1 MNLPLLV
8 EIPAALLPLV
18 ARNRESLRA
27 AVGAIQSES
36 EGAAAGLIAGRTRS
50 HNSQTDH
57 PTPPFATPQSPVG
70 AGSTR
75 DEALPVPTQPDW
87 SPDRWLQ
94 WDRVTAASDFVL
106 QQATQNPVLLLDLA
120 ASGDL
125 DRAFAPGELC
135 AQIAAAVS
143 QAATEDEL
151 ARALRRQRARHQIRI
166 IWRDLTRQ
174 ADLIQT
180 CRDLSDMADACID
193 QAYQWLY
200 LRHCQQF
207 GTPMGRRSGQ
217 PQHMVVLGMGKLGA
231 VELNLSSDIDLIF
244 AYPEGGETEGA
255 KRPLDNQEFFIR
267 LGQRLIKA
275 LDPITVDGFVFR
287 VDMRLRPYGSSG
299 ALVLS
304 FNALEQYY
312 QDQGRDWERYAM
324 IKARVVAGDQQ
335 AGAQLLDMLRPFVY
349 RRYLDFSAIE
359 ALRTMKQLIQQ
370 EVRRKGMADN
380 IKLGSGGIREVEFI
394 AQAFQL
400 IHGGRDLSLQQRP
413 LLKVLATLEGQ
424 GYLPAAVIAELR
436 DGYEFLRYTEHA
448 IQAIADRQTQM
459 LPDGDQDRARIAF
472 MMGFTDWASFHQR
485 LMQWRERT
493 AWHFGE
499 LIADPDEEA
508 DVPKEEIVGGEWLP
522 LWEDSQDQDVA
533 CRQLYT
539 AGFNDPAKALKRLED
554 LRASPQLRAMQRL
567 GRERLDAFIPRLL
580 AQAVEHVDPDLVL
593 ERVLPL
599 VEAVARRSAYLVLL
613 TENPDALR
621 RLLTLCAAS
630 PWIAEQIARFPLLL
644 DELLNEARLFNPP
657 LAPELAAEL
666 RERLTRIPEDDLEQQ
681 MEALRHFKLAHNLR
695 VAASEIVGA
704 LPLMKVSDYLT
715 WLAEAILEQVLALAW
730 RQTVARHGV
739 PKRPDGSDCDPG
751 FVIVG
756 YGKVGG
762 IELGHGSDLDLVF
775 IHDGDPNAETDG
787 AKPIDSAQ
795 FFTRLGQRI
804 IHLLTAQT
812 NSGQLYDVD
821 MRLRPSGAAGLLVSS
836 VAAFA
841 RYQENEAWTWEHQAL
856 VRARVLVGCRQTGAA
871 FEQVRAQVLG
881 RTRDLDKLRAE
892 VSEMRAKMRDNLG
905 TRLTTA
911 GLGANAFDAG
921 VPFDVKQDAG
931 GIVDIEFMVQYAALA
946 WSDKHPALLQYTDNI
961 RILEG
966 LEQAGLLPA
975 ADAGL
980 LREAYKAY
988 RSAAHRQA
996 LQKQAGVIAGDQ
1008 FSAER
1013 REVMRIWQSLGLST
1027 PPVGAA

>member
-1 MNLPLLV
+1 MSLPSLTEL
-8 EIPAALLPLV
+8 PAILLPFV
-18 ARNRESLRA
+18 TRA
-27 AVGAIQSES
+27 EQSFRTAVSALDDDH
-36 EGAAAGLIAGRTRS
+36 GLSAW
-50 HNSQTDH
+50 
-57 PTPPFATPQSPVG
+57 TPERWAQFA
-70 AGSTR
+70 
-75 DEALPVPTQPDW
+75 
-87 SPDRWLQ
+87 
-94 WDRVTAASDFVL
+94 RVTAASDFVIEQSVRDPL
-106 QQATQNPVLLLDLA
+106 MLLDLVR
-120 ASGDL
+120 SGEL
-125 DRAFAPGELC
+125 DRCFAPGELC

-143 QAATEDEL
+143 AAETDDQL
-151 ARALRRQRARHQIRI
+151 GRALRRQRARHQVRI

-174 ADLIQT
+174 ADLVQT
-180 CRDLSDMADACID
+180 CRDLSDMADASID

-200 LRHCQQF
+200 SRHCQQF
-207 GTPMGRRSGQ
+207 GVPTGRRSGQ
-217 PQHMVVLGMGKLGA
+217 PQQMVVLGMGKLGA

-244 AYPEGGETEGA
+244 AYPEGGETVGV

-275 LDPITVDGFVFR
+275 LDPMTVDGFVFR
-287 VDMRLRPYGSSG
+287 VDMRLRPYGSAG

-324 IKARVVAGDQQ
+324 IKSRVVAGDQV
-335 AGAQLLDMLRPFVY
+335 AGAQLQEMLRPFVY

-413 LLKVLATLEGQ
+413 LLKVLSTLEGQ
-424 GYLPAAVIAELR
+424 GYLPPAVTSELR
-436 DGYEFLRYTEHA
+436 EGYEFLRYTEHA
-448 IQAIADRQTQM
+448 IQTIADRQTQM
-459 LPDGDQDRARIAF
+459 LPDGEQDQARIAF
-472 MMGFTDWASFHQR
+472 MLGFADWAAFHEQ
-485 LMQWRERT
+485 LMYWRGRI
-493 AWHFGE
+493 AWHFAQV
-499 LIADPDEEA
+499 IADPDEDGVESE
-508 DVPKEEIVGGEWLP
+508 VVVGGEWLP
-522 LWEDSQDQDVA
+522 LWEEAQDEEAA
-533 CRQLYT
+533 CRQLQEG
-539 AGFNDPAKALKRLED
+539 GFTDAPKALKALAG
-554 LRASPQLRAMQRL
+554 LRGSPQLRAMQRL

-580 AQAVEHVDPDLVL
+580 AQAVEHANPDLVL

-613 TENPDALR
+613 TENPGALR

-630 PWIAEQIARFPLLL
+630 PWIAEQITRFPLLL
-644 DELLNEARLFNPP
+644 DELLNEGRLFKPP

-681 MEALRHFKLAHNLR
+681 MEALRHFKLAHRLR
-695 VAASEIVGA
+695 VAASEIAGS

-730 RQTVARHGV
+730 RQTVAKYGTPLRT
-739 PKRPDGSDCDPG
+739 DGTLCDPG
-751 FVIVG
+751 FIIVG

-762 IELGHGSDLDLVF
+762 LELGHGSDLDLVF
-775 IHDGDPNAETDG
+775 IHDGDPQAETDG
-787 AKPIDSAQ
+787 PKPIDGAQ

-812 NSGQLYDVD
+812 NSGQLYEVD

-836 VAAFA
+836 LGAFA

-856 VRARVLVGCRQTGAA
+856 VRARVLVGSEDVGRA
-871 FEQVRAQVLG
+871 FEQVRASILG
-881 RTRDLDKLRAE
+881 KTRDLPTLRQE

-905 TRLTTA
+905 SKGTA
-911 GLGANAFDAG
+911 AGTGANAFEATA
-921 VPFDVKQDAG
+921 PFDLKQDAG

-946 WSDKHPALLQYTDNI
+946 WSETHPPLLRWTDNI
-961 RILEG
+961 RILEELEHEG
-966 LEQAGLLPA
+966 LMPA
-975 ADAGL
+975 EDASL

-996 LQKQAGVIAGDQ
+996 LQKDPGVIPGDQ
-1008 FSAER
+1008 FADER
-1013 REVMRIWQSLGLST
+1013 RQVMRIWRELGLS
-1027 PPVGAA
+1027 

>member
-1 MNLPLLV
+1 MSLPSLAQLPAILLPFV
-8 EIPAALLPLV
+8 TRAEQSFRTAVAALDDDH
-18 ARNRESLRA
+18 
-27 AVGAIQSES
+27 
-36 EGAAAGLIAGRTRS
+36 GLSTW
-50 HNSQTDH
+50 
-57 PTPPFATPQSPVG
+57 TP
-70 AGSTR
+70 
-75 DEALPVPTQPDW
+75 E
-87 SPDRWLQ
+87 RWAQ
-94 WDRVTAASDFVL
+94 FTRVTAASDFVIEQSVRDPL
-106 QQATQNPVLLLDLA
+106 MLLELVR
-120 ASGDL
+120 SGEL
-125 DRAFAPGELC
+125 DRSFAPGELC
-135 AQIAAAVS
+135 AQIATATNAAETDD
-143 QAATEDEL
+143 QL
-151 ARALRRQRARHQIRI
+151 GRALRRQRTRHQVRI

-174 ADLIQT
+174 ADLVQT
-180 CRDLSDMADACID
+180 CRDLSDMADASID

-200 LRHCQQF
+200 TRHCQQF
-207 GTPMGRRSGQ
+207 GVPTGRRSGE
-217 PQHMVVLGMGKLGA
+217 PQQMVVLGMGKLGA

-244 AYPEGGETEGA
+244 AYPEGGETVGV

-275 LDPITVDGFVFR
+275 LDPMTVDGFVFR
-287 VDMRLRPYGSSG
+287 VDMRLRPYGSAG

-324 IKARVVAGDQQ
+324 IKSRVVAGDQV
-335 AGAQLLDMLRPFVY
+335 AGAQLQEMLRPFVY

-413 LLKVLATLEGQ
+413 LLKVLSTLEGQ
-424 GYLPAAVIAELR
+424 GYLPPAVISELR
-436 DGYEFLRYTEHA
+436 EGYEFLRYTEHA

-459 LPDGDQDRARIAF
+459 LPDGAQDQARIAF
-472 MMGFTDWASFHQR
+472 MLGFADWPAFHEQ
-485 LMQWRERT
+485 LMYWRGRV
-493 AWHFGE
+493 AWHFGQV
-499 LIADPDEEA
+499 IADPDEEQGA
-508 DVPKEEIVGGEWLP
+508 ESEVVVGGEWLP
-522 LWEDSQDQDVA
+522 LWEEAQDEEAA
-533 CRQLYT
+533 CRQLEEG
-539 AGFNDPAKALKRLED
+539 GFADAPKALKALAG
-554 LRASPQLRAMQRL
+554 LRSSPQLRAMQRL

-580 AQAVEHVDPDLVL
+580 AQAVEHANPDLVL

-613 TENPDALR
+613 TENPGALR

-630 PWIAEQIARFPLLL
+630 PWIAEQITRFPLLL
-644 DELLNEARLFNPP
+644 DELLNEGRLFKPP

-681 MEALRHFKLAHNLR
+681 MEALRHFKLAHRLR
-695 VAASEIVGA
+695 VAASEIAGS

-730 RQTVARHGV
+730 RQTVAKYGTPLRT
-739 PKRPDGSDCDPG
+739 DGSLCDPG
-751 FVIVG
+751 FIIVG

-762 IELGHGSDLDLVF
+762 LELGHGSDLDLVF
-775 IHDGDPNAETDG
+775 IHDGDPQAETDG
-787 AKPIDSAQ
+787 PKPIDGAQ

-812 NSGQLYDVD
+812 NSGQLYEVD
-821 MRLRPSGAAGLLVSS
+821 MRLRPSGASGLLVSS
-836 VAAFA
+836 LGAFS

-856 VRARVLVGCRQTGAA
+856 VRARVLVGSEDVGRA
-871 FEQVRAQVLG
+871 FEQVRAAILG
-881 RTRDLDKLRAE
+881 KARDLPTLRQE

-905 TRLTTA
+905 SKSTA
-911 GLGANAFDAG
+911 AGTGANAFEATA
-921 VPFDVKQDAG
+921 PFDLKQDAG

-946 WSDKHPALLQYTDNI
+946 WSETHPPLLRWTDNI
-961 RILEG
+961 RILEELEHEG
-966 LEQAGLLPA
+966 LMPVE
-975 ADAGL
+975 DASL

-996 LQKQAGVIAGDQ
+996 LQKDAGVIPGDQ
-1008 FSAER
+1008 FADER
-1013 REVMRIWQSLGLST
+1013 RQVMRIWRELGLS
-1027 PPVGAA
+1027 

>member
-1 MNLPLLV
+1 MTLPALAEL
-8 EIPAALLPLV
+8 PAILLPLV
-18 ARNRESLRA
+18 SRSEQSFRA
-27 AVGAIQSES
+27 AVGQLEDDLGFSS
-36 EGAAAGLIAGRTRS
+36 W
-50 HNSQTDH
+50 
-57 PTPPFATPQSPVG
+57 TPERWAQFA
-70 AGSTR
+70 
-75 DEALPVPTQPDW
+75 
-87 SPDRWLQ
+87 
-94 WDRVTAASDFVL
+94 RVSAASDFVIEQSVRDPL
-106 QQATQNPVLLLDLA
+106 MLLSLVQ
-120 ASGDL
+120 SGEL
-125 DRAFAPGELC
+125 DRPFAPGELC
-135 AQIAAAVS
+135 GQIAEAVS
-143 QAATEDEL
+143 TAQTEDEL
-151 ARALRRQRARHQIRI
+151 GRALRRQRTRHQVRI
-166 IWRDLTRQ
+166 IWRDLNRQ
-174 ADLIQT
+174 ADLVQT
-180 CRDLSDMADACID
+180 CRDLSDMADASID

-200 LRHCQQF
+200 RRHCDQF
-207 GTPMGRRSGQ
+207 GTPTGRRSGE
-217 PQHMVVLGMGKLGA
+217 PQQMVILGMGKLGA

-244 AYPEGGETEGA
+244 AYPEGGETVGV

-324 IKARVVAGDQQ
+324 IKSRVVAGDQV
-335 AGAQLLDMLRPFVY
+335 AGEQLQEMLRPFVY

-413 LLKVLATLEGQ
+413 LLKVLSTLEGQ
-424 GYLPAAVIAELR
+424 GYLPPAVISELR
-436 DGYEFLRYTEHA
+436 EGYEFLRYTEHA

-459 LPDGDQDRARIAF
+459 LPDSAQDQARIAF
-472 MMGFTDWASFHQR
+472 MLGFADWEAFHEK
-485 LMQWRERT
+485 LMFWRGRV
-493 AWHFGE
+493 AWHFAQV
-499 LIADPDEEA
+499 IADPDEDEG
-508 DVPKEEIVGGEWLP
+508 VESEVVVGGEWLP
-522 LWEDSQDQDVA
+522 LWEEAQDEEAA
-533 CRQLYT
+533 CRQLEEG
-539 AGFNDPAKALKRLED
+539 GFADATKALKALTS

-580 AQAVEHVDPDLVL
+580 AQAVEHENPDLVL

-613 TENPDALR
+613 TENPGALR

-630 PWIAEQIARFPLLL
+630 PWIAEQITRFPLLL
-644 DELLNEARLFNPP
+644 DELLNEGRLFKPP

-681 MEALRHFKLAHNLR
+681 MEALRHFKLAHRLR
-695 VAASEIVGA
+695 VAASEIAGS

-730 RQTVARHGV
+730 RQTVAKYGTPLRT
-739 PKRPDGSDCDPG
+739 DGTLCDPG
-751 FVIVG
+751 FIIVG

-775 IHDGDPNAETDG
+775 IHDGDQQAETDG
-787 AKPIDSAQ
+787 PKPIDGTQ

-812 NSGQLYDVD
+812 NSGQLYEVD
-821 MRLRPSGAAGLLVSS
+821 MRLRPSGASGLLVSS
-836 VAAFA
+836 LGAFA

-856 VRARVLVGCRQTGAA
+856 VRARVLVGSKDVGQA
-871 FEQVRAQVLG
+871 FENVRAQVLG
-881 RTRDLDKLRAE
+881 KARDLAKLQQE

-905 TRLTTA
+905 SKSTA
-911 GLGANAFDAG
+911 AGTAANAFEATA
-921 VPFDVKQDAG
+921 PFDLKQDAG

-946 WSDKHPALLQYTDNI
+946 WSQTHPPLLRWTDNI
-961 RILEG
+961 RILEE
-966 LEQAGLLPA
+966 LEQEGLMPA
-975 ADAGL
+975 EDASL

-996 LQKQAGVIAGDQ
+996 LQKDAGVISGDQ
-1008 FSAER
+1008 FADER
-1013 REVMRIWQSLGLST
+1013 RQVMRIWRELGLS
-1027 PPVGAA
+1027 

>member
-1 MNLPLLV
+1 MSLPLLADL
-8 EIPAALLPLV
+8 PAILLPFVTRAHQSWRTAVASLSDDILV
-18 ARNRESLRA
+18 TLDAWPDARRA
-27 AVGAIQSES
+27 A
-36 EGAAAGLIAGRTRS
+36 
-50 HNSQTDH
+50 
-57 PTPPFATPQSPVG
+57 F
-70 AGSTR
+70 
-75 DEALPVPTQPDW
+75 
-87 SPDRWLQ
+87 
-94 WDRVTAASDFVL
+94 DRVCAASDFVAD
-106 QQATQNPVLLLDLA
+106 QVCRDPQMLLDLA
-120 ASGDL
+120 ASGQL
-125 DRAFAPGELC
+125 ERSFAVGELR
-135 AQIAAAVS
+135 AQLDAAVQLAS
-143 QAATEDEL
+143 TEDEL
-151 ARALRRQRARHQIRI
+151 GHHLRRQRTRHQVRI
-166 IWRDLTRQ
+166 VWRDLTRQ
-174 ADLIQT
+174 ADLVET

-193 QAYQWLY
+193 LAYQWLY
-200 LRHCQQF
+200 QRHCQQF
-207 GTPMGRRSGQ
+207 GVPTGRRSGE
-217 PQHMVVLGMGKLGA
+217 PQQMVILGMGKLGA

-244 AYPEGGETEGA
+244 GYPEGGETQGV

-324 IKARVVAGDQQ
+324 IKARVVGGDQV
-335 AGAQLLDMLRPFVY
+335 AGGQLLDMLRPFVY

-370 EVRRKGMADN
+370 EVRRKGMAEN
-380 IKLGSGGIREVEFI
+380 IKLGAGGIREVEFI

-413 LLKVLATLEGQ
+413 LLKVLHTLEGQ
-424 GYLPAAVIAELR
+424 GYLPPAVIGELR
-436 DGYEFLRYTEHA
+436 DAYEFLRYTEHA

-459 LPDGDQDRARIAF
+459 LPDSPEDQARIAF
-472 MMGFTDWASFHQR
+472 MLGFADWTSFHAQ
-485 LMQWRERT
+485 LMHWRGRVD
-493 AWHFGE
+493 WHFRQV
-499 LIADPDEEA
+499 IADPDEEQG
-508 DVPKEEIVGGEWLP
+508 EESEMVVGGEWLP
-522 LWEDSQDQDVA
+522 LWEESQDEGAA
-533 CRQLYT
+533 CRQLQEG
-539 AGFNDPAKALKRLED
+539 GFADATKALKQLSG
-554 LRASPQLRAMQRL
+554 LRSSPQLRSMQRL
-567 GRERLDAFIPRLL
+567 SRERLDAFIPRLM
-580 AQAVEHVDPDLVL
+580 AQAVEHENPDLVL

-613 TENPDALR
+613 TENPNALR

-644 DELLNEARLFNPP
+644 DELLNEGRLFSPP

-681 MEALRHFKLAHNLR
+681 MEALRHFKLAHRLR
-695 VAASEIVGA
+695 VAASEITGS

-730 RQTVARHGV
+730 RHTVARHGT
-739 PKRPDGSDCDPG
+739 PSRPDGTLCDPG
-751 FVIVG
+751 FIIVG

-775 IHDGDPNAETDG
+775 IHDGDPQAETDG
-787 AKPIDSAQ
+787 AKPIDGAQ

-804 IHLLTAQT
+804 IHLLTTQT
-812 NSGQLYDVD
+812 NSGQLYEVD
-821 MRLRPSGAAGLLVSS
+821 MRLRPSGASGLLVSS
-836 VAAFA
+836 LGAFS

-856 VRARVLVGCRQTGAA
+856 VRARVLVGSHEVGAA
-871 FEQVRAQVLG
+871 FEKVRASVLG
-881 RTRDLDKLRAE
+881 RKRDLPALRLE

-905 TRLTTA
+905 SKSTA
-911 GLGANAFDAG
+911 AGTAANAFEATA
-921 VPFDVKQDAG
+921 PFDLKQDAG

-946 WSDKHPALLQYTDNI
+946 WSWEHPALLRYTDNI

-966 LEQAGLLPA
+966 LEQAGLIPDT
-975 ADAGL
+975 DAHL

-988 RSAAHRQA
+988 RAAAHRQA
-996 LQKQAGVIAGDQ
+996 LQKEAGVVGGDQ
-1008 FSAER
+1008 FHAQR
-1013 REVMRIWQSLGLST
+1013 REVLRIWSELGLS
-1027 PPVGAA
+1027 

>member
-1 MNLPLLV
+1 MSLPLLADL
-8 EIPAALLPLV
+8 PAILLPFVTRAQQSWRTAVASLSGDILV
-18 ARNRESLRA
+18 TLDTWPDARRA
-27 AVGAIQSES
+27 AFE
-36 EGAAAGLIAGRTRS
+36 
-50 HNSQTDH
+50 
-57 PTPPFATPQSPVG
+57 
-70 AGSTR
+70 
-75 DEALPVPTQPDW
+75 
-87 SPDRWLQ
+87 
-94 WDRVTAASDFVL
+94 RVCAASDFVAD
-106 QQATQNPVLLLDLA
+106 QVCRDPQMLLDLA
-120 ASGDL
+120 ASGQL
-125 DRAFAPGELC
+125 ERSFAVGELRE
-135 AQIAAAVS
+135 QLDAAVQLAS
-143 QAATEDEL
+143 TEDEL
-151 ARALRRQRARHQIRI
+151 GHHLRRQRTRHQVRI
-166 IWRDLTRQ
+166 VWRDLTRQ
-174 ADLIQT
+174 ADLVET

-193 QAYQWLY
+193 LAYQWLY
-200 LRHCQQF
+200 QRHCQQF
-207 GTPMGRRSGQ
+207 GVPTGRRSGE
-217 PQHMVVLGMGKLGA
+217 PQQMVILGMGKLGA

-244 AYPEGGETEGA
+244 GYPEGGETQGV

-324 IKARVVAGDQQ
+324 IKARVVGGDQV
-335 AGAQLLDMLRPFVY
+335 AGGQLLDMLRPFVY

-370 EVRRKGMADN
+370 EVRRKGMAEN
-380 IKLGSGGIREVEFI
+380 IKLGAGGIREVEFI

-413 LLKVLATLEGQ
+413 LLKVLNTLEGQ
-424 GYLPAAVIAELR
+424 GYLPPAVIGELR
-436 DGYEFLRYTEHA
+436 DAYEFLRYTEHA

-459 LPDGDQDRARIAF
+459 LPDSPEDQARIAF
-472 MMGFTDWASFHQR
+472 MLGFADWTSFHAQ
-485 LMQWRERT
+485 LMHWRGRVD
-493 AWHFGE
+493 WHFRQV
-499 LIADPDEEA
+499 IADPDEEQG
-508 DVPKEEIVGGEWLP
+508 EESEMVVGSEWLP
-522 LWEDSQDQDVA
+522 LWEESQDEDAA
-533 CRQLYT
+533 CRQLQEG
-539 AGFNDPAKALKRLED
+539 GFTDATKALKQLSG
-554 LRASPQLRAMQRL
+554 LRGSPQLRSMQRL
-567 GRERLDAFIPRLL
+567 SRERLDAFIPRLM
-580 AQAVEHVDPDLVL
+580 AQAVEHENPGLVL

-613 TENPDALR
+613 TENPNALR

-644 DELLNEARLFNPP
+644 DELLNEGRLFSPP

-681 MEALRHFKLAHNLR
+681 MEALRHFKLAHRLR
-695 VAASEIVGA
+695 VAASEITGS

-730 RQTVARHGV
+730 RHTVARHGT
-739 PKRPDGSDCDPG
+739 PSRPDGTLCDPG
-751 FVIVG
+751 FIIVG

-775 IHDGDPNAETDG
+775 IHDGDPQAETDG
-787 AKPIDSAQ
+787 AKPIDGAQ

-804 IHLLTAQT
+804 IHLLTTQT
-812 NSGQLYDVD
+812 NSGQLYEVD
-821 MRLRPSGAAGLLVSS
+821 MRLRPSGASGLLVSS
-836 VAAFA
+836 LGAFS

-856 VRARVLVGCRQTGAA
+856 VRARVLVGSHEVGAA
-871 FEQVRAQVLG
+871 FEKVRASVLG
-881 RTRDLDKLRAE
+881 RKRDLPALRLE

-905 TRLTTA
+905 SKSTA
-911 GLGANAFDAG
+911 AGTAANAFEATA
-921 VPFDVKQDAG
+921 PFDLKQDAG

-946 WSDKHPALLQYTDNI
+946 WSWEHPALLRYTDNI

-966 LEQAGLLPA
+966 LEQAGLIPDT
-975 ADAGL
+975 DAHL

-988 RSAAHRQA
+988 RAAAHRQA
-996 LQKQAGVIAGDQ
+996 LQNEAGVIGGDQ
-1008 FSAER
+1008 FHAQR
-1013 REVMRIWQSLGLST
+1013 REVLRIWSELGLS
-1027 PPVGAA
+1027 

>member
-1 MNLPLLV
+1 MTLPALAEL
-8 EIPAALLPLV
+8 PAILLPLV
-18 ARNRESLRA
+18 SRSEQSFRT
-27 AVGAIQSES
+27 AI
-36 EGAAAGLIAGRTRS
+36 AGLEDDLGFSTW
-50 HNSQTDH
+50 
-57 PTPPFATPQSPVG
+57 TPERRAQF
-70 AGSTR
+70 
-75 DEALPVPTQPDW
+75 
-87 SPDRWLQ
+87 
-94 WDRVTAASDFVL
+94 DRVTAASDFVIEQSVRDPL
-106 QQATQNPVLLLDLA
+106 MLLSLVQ
-120 ASGDL
+120 SGEL
-125 DRAFAPGELC
+125 DRPFAPGELC
-135 AQIAAAVS
+135 AQIAAAVNTA
-143 QAATEDEL
+143 QTEDEL
-151 ARALRRQRARHQIRI
+151 GRILRRQRARHQVRI

-174 ADLIQT
+174 ADLVQT
-180 CRDLSDMADACID
+180 CRDLSDMADASID

-200 LRHCQQF
+200 SRHCQQF
-207 GTPMGRRSGQ
+207 GVPTGRRSGL
-217 PQHMVVLGMGKLGA
+217 PQQMVILGMGKLGA

-244 AYPEGGETEGA
+244 AYPEGGETVGV

-324 IKARVVAGDQQ
+324 IKARVVAGDQV

-413 LLKVLATLEGQ
+413 LLKVLGTLEGQ
-424 GYLPAAVIAELR
+424 GYLPPAVVSELR
-436 DGYEFLRYTEHA
+436 EGYEFLRYTEHA

-459 LPDGDQDRARIAF
+459 LPDSPQDQARIAF
-472 MMGFTDWASFHQR
+472 MLGFADWDAFHEK
-485 LMQWRERT
+485 LMFWRGRV
-493 AWHFGE
+493 AWHFAQV
-499 LIADPDEEA
+499 IADPDEEEGT
-508 DVPKEEIVGGEWLP
+508 DCEVVVGGEWLP
-522 LWEDSQDQDVA
+522 LWEEAQDEEAA
-533 CRQLYT
+533 CRQLEE
-539 AGFNDPAKALKRLED
+539 AGFADATKALKALAG
-554 LRASPQLRAMQRL
+554 LRSSPQLRAMQRL

-580 AQAVEHVDPDLVL
+580 AQAVEHDNPDLVL

-613 TENPDALR
+613 TENPGALR

-630 PWIAEQIARFPLLL
+630 PWIAEQITRFPLLL
-644 DELLNEARLFNPP
+644 DELLNEGRLFKPP

-681 MEALRHFKLAHNLR
+681 MEALRHFKLAHRLR
-695 VAASEIVGA
+695 VAASEIAGS

-730 RQTVARHGV
+730 RQTVAKYGTPLRT
-739 PKRPDGSDCDPG
+739 DGTLCDPG
-751 FVIVG
+751 FIIVG

-775 IHDGDPNAETDG
+775 IHDGDPQAETDG
-787 AKPIDSAQ
+787 AKPIDGAQ

-812 NSGQLYDVD
+812 NSGQLYEVD
-821 MRLRPSGAAGLLVSS
+821 MRLRPSGASGLLVSS
-836 VAAFA
+836 LGAFA

-856 VRARVLVGCRQTGAA
+856 VRARVLVGSQDVGQA
-871 FEQVRAQVLG
+871 FENVRAQVLG
-881 RTRDLDKLRAE
+881 KTRDLAKLQQE

-905 TRLTTA
+905 SKSTA
-911 GLGANAFDAG
+911 AGTGANAFEATA
-921 VPFDVKQDAG
+921 PFDLKQDAG

-946 WSDKHPALLQYTDNI
+946 WSQSHPPLLRWTDNI
-961 RILEG
+961 RILEELEHEG
-966 LEQAGLLPA
+966 LMPVE
-975 ADAGL
+975 DASL

-996 LQKQAGVIAGDQ
+996 LQKDAGVIPGDQ
-1008 FSAER
+1008 FADER
-1013 REVMRIWQSLGLST
+1013 RQVMRIWRELGLS
-1027 PPVGAA
+1027 

>member
-1 MNLPLLV
+1 MTLPVLAEL
-8 EIPAALLPLV
+8 PAILLPLV
-18 ARNRESLRA
+18 
-27 AVGAIQSES
+27 
-36 EGAAAGLIAGRTRS
+36 TRS
-50 HNSQTDH
+50 EQSFRTAVAALEDDH
-57 PTPPFATPQSPVG
+57 GFANWTPERWAQFA
-70 AGSTR
+70 
-75 DEALPVPTQPDW
+75 
-87 SPDRWLQ
+87 
-94 WDRVTAASDFVL
+94 RVTAASEFVIEQSVRDPL
-106 QQATQNPVLLLDLA
+106 MLLALVQ
-120 ASGDL
+120 SGEL
-125 DRAFAPGELC
+125 DRPFAPGELC
-135 AQIAAAVS
+135 AQISAAVN
-143 QAATEDEL
+143 AAQSEDEL
-151 ARALRRQRARHQIRI
+151 GRALRRQRARHQVRI

-174 ADLIQT
+174 ADLVQT
-180 CRDLSDMADACID
+180 CRDLSDMADATID

-200 LRHCQQF
+200 SRHCEQF
-207 GTPMGRRSGQ
+207 GTPTGRRSGLPQ
-217 PQHMVVLGMGKLGA
+217 PMVILGMGKLGA

-244 AYPEGGETEGA
+244 AYPEGGETVGV
-255 KRPLDNQEFFIR
+255 KRSLDNQEFFIR

-275 LDPITVDGFVFR
+275 LDPMTVDGFVFR

-324 IKARVVAGDQQ
+324 IKARVVAGDQV

-413 LLKVLATLEGQ
+413 LLKVLSTLEGQ
-424 GYLPAAVIAELR
+424 GYLPPAVISELR
-436 DGYEFLRYTEHA
+436 EGYEFLRYTEHA

-459 LPDGDQDRARIAF
+459 LPDGAQDQARIAF
-472 MMGFTDWASFHQR
+472 MLGFADWEAFHER
-485 LMQWRERT
+485 LMFWRGRV
-493 AWHFGE
+493 AWHFAQV
-499 LIADPDEEA
+499 IADPDEE
-508 DVPKEEIVGGEWLP
+508 DGTESEVVVGGEWLP
-522 LWEDSQDQDVA
+522 LWEEEQDEEAA
-533 CRQLYT
+533 CRQLEEG
-539 AGFNDPAKALKRLED
+539 GFADASKALKALAG
-554 LRASPQLRAMQRL
+554 LRSSPQLRAMQRL

-580 AQAVEHVDPDLVL
+580 AQAVEHANPDLVL

-613 TENPDALR
+613 TENPGALR

-630 PWIAEQIARFPLLL
+630 PWIAEQITRFPLLM
-644 DELLNEARLFNPP
+644 DELLNEGRLFKPP

-681 MEALRHFKLAHNLR
+681 MEALRHFKLAHRLR
-695 VAASEIVGA
+695 VAASEIAGS

-730 RQTVARHGV
+730 RQTVAKHGT
-739 PKRPDGSDCDPG
+739 PLRTDGTLCDPG
-751 FVIVG
+751 FIIVG

-762 IELGHGSDLDLVF
+762 LELGHGSDLDLVF
-775 IHDGDPNAETDG
+775 IHDGDPQAETDG
-787 AKPIDSAQ
+787 AKPIDGAQ

-812 NSGQLYDVD
+812 NSGQLYEVD
-821 MRLRPSGAAGLLVSS
+821 MRLRPSGASGLLVSS
-836 VAAFA
+836 LGAFA

-856 VRARVLVGCRQTGAA
+856 VRARVLVGSQDVGQA
-871 FEQVRAQVLG
+871 FEKVRAQVLG
-881 RTRDLDKLRAE
+881 KSRDLAKLQQE

-905 TRLTTA
+905 TKSTA
-911 GLGANAFDAG
+911 AGTAANAFDATA
-921 VPFDVKQDAG
+921 PFDLKQDAG

-946 WSDKHPALLQYTDNI
+946 WSHSHPPLLRWTDNI
-961 RILEG
+961 RITQELEREG
-966 LEQAGLLPA
+966 LMPA
-975 ADAGL
+975 EDASL

-996 LQKQAGVIAGDQ
+996 LQKDPGVIAGDQ
-1008 FSAER
+1008 FVEER
-1013 REVMRIWQSLGLST
+1013 RQVLRIWKEMGLS
-1027 PPVGAA
+1027 

>member
-1 MNLPLLV
+1 MSLPSLAEL
-8 EIPAALLPLV
+8 PAILLPLV
-18 ARNRESLRA
+18 TRAQQSFRASLDALTDADKARFDTWPHARLVA
-27 AVGAIQSES
+27 
-36 EGAAAGLIAGRTRS
+36 
-50 HNSQTDH
+50 
-57 PTPPFATPQSPVG
+57 F
-70 AGSTR
+70 
-75 DEALPVPTQPDW
+75 
-87 SPDRWLQ
+87 
-94 WDRVTAASDFVL
+94 DRVCGASDFVAEHVARDPL
-106 QQATQNPVLLLDLA
+106 MLLELA
-120 ASGDL
+120 ES
-125 DRAFAPGELC
+125 GELERSFGEGELH
-135 AQIAAAVS
+135 AQIARAVI
-143 QAATEDEL
+143 QATTDDEL
-151 ARALRRQRARHQIRI
+151 GRNLRRQRTRQQVRI

-174 ADLIQT
+174 ADLVET
-180 CRDLSDMADACID
+180 CRDLSDMADGSID
-193 QAYQWLY
+193 LAYRWLY
-200 LRHCQQF
+200 ERHCQQF
-207 GTPMGRRSGQ
+207 GTPTGRRTGE
-217 PQHMVVLGMGKLGA
+217 PQQMVILGMGKLGA

-244 AYPEGGETEGA
+244 AYPEGGETQGV
-255 KRPLDNQEFFIR
+255 KRALDNQEFFIR

-275 LDPITVDGFVFR
+275 LDPVTVDGFVFR

-324 IKARVVAGDQQ
+324 IKARVVGGDR
-335 AGAQLLDMLRPFVY
+335 AKGDELLEMLRPFVY

-370 EVRRKGMADN
+370 EVRRKGMAEN

-413 LLKVLATLEGQ
+413 LLKVLRTLEGQ
-424 GYLPAAVIAELR
+424 GYLPAAVIDELR
-436 DGYEFLRYTEHA
+436 QGYEFLRYTEHA

-459 LPDGDQDRARIAF
+459 LPDGAQDQARIAF
-472 MMGFTDWASFHQR
+472 IMGFADWNSFHEK
-485 LMQWRERT
+485 LMYWRGRVD
-493 AWHFGE
+493 WHFRQV
-499 LIADPDEEA
+499 IADPDEEEGQ
-508 DVPKEEIVGGEWLP
+508 PEGGEEIVGGEWLP
-522 LWEDSQDQDVA
+522 LWEESQNEESA
-533 CRQLYT
+533 CRQLQEG
-539 AGFNDPAKALKRLED
+539 GFADAEKALKHLSN
-554 LRASPQLRAMQRL
+554 LRNSSQLRSMQRL

-580 AQAVEHVDPDLVL
+580 AQAVEHDNPDLIL

-613 TENPDALR
+613 TENPGALR

-644 DELLNEARLFNPP
+644 DELLNEGRLFSPP
-657 LAPELAAEL
+657 QAPELAAEL

-681 MEALRHFKLAHNLR
+681 MEALRHFKLAHRLR
-695 VAASEIVGA
+695 VAASEITGS

-730 RQTVARHGV
+730 RHTVARHGA
-739 PKRPDGSDCDPG
+739 PRRPDGSVCDPG

-775 IHDGDPNAETDG
+775 IHDGDPQAETDG
-787 AKPIDSAQ
+787 PKPIDGAQ

-804 IHLLTAQT
+804 IHLITTQT
-812 NSGQLYDVD
+812 NSGQLYEVD

-836 VAAFA
+836 LGAFS

-856 VRARVLVGCRQTGAA
+856 VRARVLVGSADVGRG
-871 FEQVRAQVLG
+871 FEAVRAAVLG
-881 RTRDLDKLRAE
+881 RERDLDTLRQE

-905 TRLTTA
+905 TRATA
-911 GLGANAFDAG
+911 AGKGPNAFEATAS
-921 VPFDVKQDAG
+921 FDLKQDAG

-946 WSDKHPALLQYTDNI
+946 WSREHPALLRYTDNI

-966 LEQAGLLPA
+966 LEEAGLMPA
-975 ADAGL
+975 ADASL
-980 LREAYKAY
+980 LREVYKAY

-996 LQKQAGVIAGDQ
+996 LQKDAGVVSGDQ
-1008 FSAER
+1008 FAAER
-1013 REVMRIWQSLGLST
+1013 REVMRIWVQLGLS
-1027 PPVGAA
+1027 

>member
-1 MNLPLLV
+1 MTLPALAEL
-8 EIPAALLPLV
+8 PAILLPLV
-18 ARNRESLRA
+18 SRSEQSFRT
-27 AVGAIQSES
+27 AVAQLED
-36 EGAAAGLIAGRTRS
+36 
-50 HNSQTDH
+50 DH
-57 PTPPFATPQSPVG
+57 GFSTWTPERWAQFA
-70 AGSTR
+70 
-75 DEALPVPTQPDW
+75 
-87 SPDRWLQ
+87 
-94 WDRVTAASDFVL
+94 RVTAASDFVIEQSVRDPL
-106 QQATQNPVLLLDLA
+106 MLLSLVQ
-120 ASGDL
+120 SGEL
-125 DRAFAPGELC
+125 DRPFAPGELC
-135 AQIAAAVS
+135 AQIAAAAT
-143 QAATEDEL
+143 AAQTDDEL
-151 ARALRRQRARHQIRI
+151 GRVLRRQRARHQVRI

-174 ADLIQT
+174 ADLVQT
-180 CRDLSDMADACID
+180 CRDLSDMADASID

-200 LRHCQQF
+200 SRHCQQF
-207 GTPMGRRSGQ
+207 GTPTGRRSGL
-217 PQHMVVLGMGKLGA
+217 PQQMVILGMGKLGA

-244 AYPEGGETEGA
+244 AYPEGGETVGV
-255 KRPLDNQEFFIR
+255 KRALDNQEFFIR

-275 LDPITVDGFVFR
+275 LDPMTVDGFVFR

-324 IKARVVAGDQQ
+324 IKSRVVAGDQV
-335 AGAQLLDMLRPFVY
+335 AGAQLQEMLRPFVY

-413 LLKVLATLEGQ
+413 LLKVLGTLEGQ
-424 GYLPAAVIAELR
+424 GYLPPAVISELR
-436 DGYEFLRYTEHA
+436 EGYEFLRYTEHA

-459 LPDGDQDRARIAF
+459 LPDTAQDQARIAF
-472 MMGFTDWASFHQR
+472 MLGFADWDAFHEK
-485 LMQWRERT
+485 LMFWRGRV
-493 AWHFGE
+493 AWHFAQV
-499 LIADPDEEA
+499 IADPDEEEGA
-508 DVPKEEIVGGEWLP
+508 DCEVVVGGEWLP
-522 LWEDSQDQDVA
+522 LWEEAQDEEAA
-533 CRQLYT
+533 CRQLEEG
-539 AGFNDPAKALKRLED
+539 GFADATKALKALAG
-554 LRASPQLRAMQRL
+554 LRSSPQLRAMQRL

-580 AQAVEHVDPDLVL
+580 AQAVEHDNPDLVL

-613 TENPDALR
+613 TENPGALR

-630 PWIAEQIARFPLLL
+630 PWIAEQITRFPLLL
-644 DELLNEARLFNPP
+644 DELLNEGRLFKPP

-681 MEALRHFKLAHNLR
+681 MEALRHFKLAHRLR
-695 VAASEIVGA
+695 VAASEIAGS

-730 RQTVARHGV
+730 RQTVAKYGTPLRT
-739 PKRPDGSDCDPG
+739 DGTLCDPG
-751 FVIVG
+751 FIIVG

-775 IHDGDPNAETDG
+775 IHDGDPQAETDG
-787 AKPIDSAQ
+787 AKPIDGAQ

-812 NSGQLYDVD
+812 NSGQLYEVD
-821 MRLRPSGAAGLLVSS
+821 MRLRPSGASGLLVSS
-836 VAAFA
+836 LGAFA

-856 VRARVLVGCRQTGAA
+856 VRARVLVGSQDVGQA
-871 FEQVRAQVLG
+871 FEKVRAQVLG
-881 RTRDLDKLRAE
+881 KTRDLAKLQQE

-905 TRLTTA
+905 SKSTA
-911 GLGANAFDAG
+911 AGTGANAFEATA
-921 VPFDVKQDAG
+921 PFDLKQDAG

-946 WSDKHPALLQYTDNI
+946 WSQSHPPLLRWTDNI
-961 RILEG
+961 RILEELEHEG
-966 LEQAGLLPA
+966 LMPVE
-975 ADAGL
+975 DASL

-988 RSAAHRQA
+988 RSAAHRQD
-996 LQKQAGVIAGDQ
+996 LQKDAGVIPGDQ
-1008 FSAER
+1008 FADER
-1013 REVMRIWQSLGLST
+1013 RQVMRIWRELGLS
-1027 PPVGAA
+1027 

>member
-1 MNLPLLV
+1 MSLPSLAEL
-8 EIPAALLPLV
+8 PAILLPFV
-18 ARNRESLRA
+18 TRA
-27 AVGAIQSES
+27 EQSFRTAVSALDDDH
-36 EGAAAGLIAGRTRS
+36 GLSTW
-50 HNSQTDH
+50 
-57 PTPPFATPQSPVG
+57 TPERWAQFA
-70 AGSTR
+70 
-75 DEALPVPTQPDW
+75 
-87 SPDRWLQ
+87 
-94 WDRVTAASDFVL
+94 RVTAASDFVIEQSVRDPL
-106 QQATQNPVLLLDLA
+106 MLLDLVR
-120 ASGDL
+120 SGEL
-125 DRAFAPGELC
+125 DRRFAPGELC

-143 QAATEDEL
+143 AAETDDQL
-151 ARALRRQRARHQIRI
+151 GRALRRQRARHQVRI

-174 ADLIQT
+174 ADLVQT
-180 CRDLSDMADACID
+180 CRDLSDMADASID

-200 LRHCQQF
+200 ARHCQQF
-207 GTPMGRRSGQ
+207 GVPTGRRSGQ
-217 PQHMVVLGMGKLGA
+217 PQQMVVLGMGKLGA

-244 AYPEGGETEGA
+244 AYPEGGETVGV

-275 LDPITVDGFVFR
+275 LDPMTVDGFVFR
-287 VDMRLRPYGSSG
+287 VDMRLRPYGSAG

-324 IKARVVAGDQQ
+324 IKSRVVAGDQV
-335 AGAQLLDMLRPFVY
+335 AGAQLQELLRPFVY

-413 LLKVLATLEGQ
+413 LLKVLNTLEGQ
-424 GYLPAAVIAELR
+424 GYLPPAVISELR
-436 DGYEFLRYTEHA
+436 EGYEFLRYTEHA
-448 IQAIADRQTQM
+448 IQTIADRQTQM
-459 LPDGDQDRARIAF
+459 LPDGEQDQARIAF
-472 MMGFTDWASFHQR
+472 MLGFADWAAFHEQ
-485 LMQWRERT
+485 LMYWRGRI
-493 AWHFGE
+493 AWHFAQV
-499 LIADPDEEA
+499 IADPDEDDAESE
-508 DVPKEEIVGGEWLP
+508 VVVGGEWLP
-522 LWEDSQDQDVA
+522 LWEEAQDEEAA
-533 CRQLYT
+533 CRQLQEG
-539 AGFNDPAKALKRLED
+539 GFTDAPKALKALAS
-554 LRASPQLRAMQRL
+554 LRGSPQLRAMQRL

-580 AQAVEHVDPDLVL
+580 AQAVEHANPDLVL

-613 TENPDALR
+613 TENPGALR

-630 PWIAEQIARFPLLL
+630 PWIAEQITRFPLLL
-644 DELLNEARLFNPP
+644 DELLNEGRLFKPP

-681 MEALRHFKLAHNLR
+681 MEALRHFKLAHRLR
-695 VAASEIVGA
+695 VAASEIAGS

-730 RQTVARHGV
+730 RQTVAKYGTPLRS
-739 PKRPDGSDCDPG
+739 DGTLCDPG
-751 FVIVG
+751 FIIVG

-762 IELGHGSDLDLVF
+762 LELGHGSDLDLVF
-775 IHDGDPNAETDG
+775 IHDGDPQAETDG
-787 AKPIDSAQ
+787 PKPIDGAQ

-812 NSGQLYDVD
+812 NSGQLYEVD

-836 VAAFA
+836 LGAFA

-856 VRARVLVGCRQTGAA
+856 VRARVLVGSEDVGRA
-871 FEQVRAQVLG
+871 FEQVRASILG
-881 RTRDLDKLRAE
+881 KARDLPTLRQE

-905 TRLTTA
+905 SKSTA
-911 GLGANAFDAG
+911 AGTGANAFEATA
-921 VPFDVKQDAG
+921 PFDLKQDAG

-946 WSDKHPALLQYTDNI
+946 WSETHPPLLRWTDNI
-961 RILEG
+961 RILEELEHEG
-966 LEQAGLLPA
+966 LMPA
-975 ADAGL
+975 EDASL

-996 LQKQAGVIAGDQ
+996 LQKDPGVIPGDQ
-1008 FSAER
+1008 FADER
-1013 REVMRIWQSLGLST
+1013 RQVMRIWHELGLS
-1027 PPVGAA
+1027 

>member
-1 MNLPLLV
+1 MSLPSLV
-8 EIPAALLPLV
+8 DLPATLAPLV
-18 ARNRESLRA
+18 SRNEQSLRSA
-27 AVGAIQSES
+27 LAQQPELSLE
-36 EGAAAGLIAGRTRS
+36 
-50 HNSQTDH
+50 HW
-57 PTPPFATPQSPVG
+57 TPERWAQFA
-70 AGSTR
+70 
-75 DEALPVPTQPDW
+75 
-87 SPDRWLQ
+87 
-94 WDRVTAASDFVL
+94 RVAAASDFVL
-106 QQATQNPVLLLDLA
+106 EQCLRDPAMLVELET
-120 ASGDL
+120 SGEL

-135 AQIAAAVS
+135 AQIAAAT
-143 QAATEDEL
+143 QAGESEDEL
-151 ARALRRQRARHQIRI
+151 ARNLRRQRNRQQVRI
-166 IWRDLTRQ
+166 IWRDLNRQ
-174 ADLIQT
+174 ADLVQT
-180 CRDLSDMADACID
+180 CRDLSDLADACID
-193 QAYQWLY
+193 QAYHWLY
-200 LRHCQQF
+200 PRHCQQF
-207 GTPMGRRSGQ
+207 GTPIGHRSGL

-244 AYPEGGETEGA
+244 AFPEGGETEGV
-255 KRPLDNQEFFIR
+255 KRSLDNQEFFTR

-287 VDMRLRPYGSSG
+287 VDMRLRPYGSAGS
-299 ALVLS
+299 LVLS

-324 IKARVVAGDQQ
+324 IKARVVAGDQV

-380 IKLGSGGIREVEFI
+380 IKLGAGGIREVEFI

-424 GYLPAAVIAELR
+424 GYLPPGVITELR
-436 DGYEFLRYTEHA
+436 EGYEFLRYTEHA

-459 LPDGDQDRARIAF
+459 LPDDDLDRARIAF
-472 MMGFTDWASFHQR
+472 MLGFADWDSFHAL
-485 LMQWRERT
+485 LMHWRGRVD
-493 AWHFGE
+493 WHFRQV
-499 LIADPDEEA
+499 IADPDEDES
-508 DVPKEEIVGGEWLP
+508 EEGEVIVGGEWLP
-522 LWEDSQDQDVA
+522 LWEEAQDEEAA
-533 CRQLYT
+533 CRQLQD
-539 AGFNDPAKALKRLED
+539 AGFADPGKALKQLAG

-580 AQAVEHVDPDLVL
+580 AQAVEHADPDLVL

-613 TENPDALR
+613 TENPGALR

-630 PWIAEQIARFPLLL
+630 PWIAEQITRFPLLL
-644 DELLNEARLFNPP
+644 DELLNEGRLFSPP
-657 LAPELAAEL
+657 QAPELAAEL

-681 MEALRHFKLAHNLR
+681 MEALRHFKLAHSLR
-695 VAASEIVGA
+695 VAASEIAGN

-715 WLAEAILEQVLALAW
+715 WLAEAILNQVLALAW
-730 RQTVARHGV
+730 RQTVSRHGQ
-739 PKRPDGSDCDPG
+739 PKRSDGSLCDPG
-751 FVIVG
+751 FIIVG

-775 IHDGDPNAETDG
+775 IHDGDPQAETDG

-804 IHLLTAQT
+804 IHLLTTQT

-821 MRLRPSGAAGLLVSS
+821 MRLRPSGASGLLVSS
-836 VAAFA
+836 LGAFE
-841 RYQENEAWTWEHQAL
+841 RYQQNEAWTWEHQAL
-856 VRARVLVGCRQTGAA
+856 VRARVLAGCAQVGKA
-871 FEQVRAQVLG
+871 FEEVRARVLG
-881 RTRDLDKLRAE
+881 QPQDLAKLRVE

-905 TRLTTA
+905 TKLSAA
-911 GLGANAFDAG
+911 GTGANAFDAG
-921 VPFDVKQDAG
+921 VPFDIKQDAG

-946 WSDKHPALLQYTDNI
+946 WSHDHPAILRWTDNI
-961 RILEG
+961 RILEE
-966 LEQAGLLPA
+966 LEEAGLMPA
-975 ADAGL
+975 SDAVL
-980 LREAYKAY
+980 LREVYKAF

-996 LQKQAGVIAGDQ
+996 LQKQAGVIDAGQ
-1008 FSAER
+1008 FVQER
-1013 REVMRIWQSLGLST
+1013 REVRRIWGELGLT
-1027 PPVGAA
+1027 

>member
-1 MNLPLLV
+1 MSLPLLADF
-8 EIPAALLPLV
+8 PAILLPLITR
-18 ARNRESLRA
+18 AQQTFRTALADLSADALASFEAWPESRRLA
-27 AVGAIQSES
+27 
-36 EGAAAGLIAGRTRS
+36 
-50 HNSQTDH
+50 
-57 PTPPFATPQSPVG
+57 F
-70 AGSTR
+70 
-75 DEALPVPTQPDW
+75 
-87 SPDRWLQ
+87 
-94 WDRVTAASDFVL
+94 DRVCAASDFVTE
-106 QQATQNPVLLLDLA
+106 QICRDPGMLLDLA
-120 ASGDL
+120 DS
-125 DRAFAPGELC
+125 GELERSFSTGELRG
-135 AQIAAAVS
+135 QIANALS
-143 QAATEDEL
+143 TATTDDEL
-151 ARALRRQRARHQIRI
+151 GRNLRRQRMRHQVRI

-174 ADLIQT
+174 ADLIET
-180 CRDLSDMADACID
+180 CRDLSDMADVCID
-193 QAYQWLY
+193 LACHWLHER
-200 LRHCQQF
+200 LCQQF
-207 GTPMGRRSGQ
+207 GTPTGRRTGL
-217 PQHMVVLGMGKLGA
+217 PQQMVILGMGKLGA

-244 AYPEGGETEGA
+244 GYPEGGETVGV

-275 LDPITVDGFVFR
+275 LDPVTVDGFVFR

-324 IKARVVAGDQQ
+324 IKARVVGGDQK
-335 AGAQLLDMLRPFVY
+335 AGAELLEMLRPFVY

-370 EVRRKGMADN
+370 EVKRKGMAEN
-380 IKLGSGGIREVEFI
+380 IKLGAGGIREVEFI

-413 LLKVLATLEGQ
+413 LFKVLKTLEGQ
-424 GYLPAAVIAELR
+424 GYLPSAVTEELR
-436 DGYEFLRYTEHA
+436 EGYEFLRYTEHA

-459 LPDGDQDRARIAF
+459 LPDNEQDQARIAL
-472 MMGFTDWASFHQR
+472 MMGFSDWASFHER
-485 LMQWRERT
+485 LMYWRGRVS
-493 AWHFGE
+493 WHFRQV
-499 LIADPDEEA
+499 IADPDSDPDEEQE
-508 DVPKEEIVGGEWLP
+508 DDSEVIVGGEWLP
-522 LWEDSQDQDVA
+522 LWEESQDEEA
-533 CRQLYT
+533 ASRQLSQ
-539 AGFNDPAKALKRLED
+539 AGFVNAETAIKHLAN
-554 LRASPQLRAMQRL
+554 LRSSPHLRSMQRL
-567 GRERLDAFIPRLL
+567 SRERLDAFIPRLL
-580 AQAVEHVDPDLVL
+580 AQAVEHDKPDLVL

-644 DELLNEARLFNPP
+644 DELLNEGRLFNPP

-666 RERLTRIPEDDLEQQ
+666 RERLIRIPEDDLEQQ
-681 MEALRHFKLAHNLR
+681 MEALRHFKLAHSLR
-695 VAASEIVGA
+695 VAASEITGS

-730 RQTVARHGV
+730 RHSVARHGT
-739 PKRPDGSDCDPG
+739 PSRPDGTLCDPG

-775 IHDGDPNAETDG
+775 IHDGDPQTETDG
-787 AKPIDSAQ
+787 ARPIDSAQ

-804 IHLLTAQT
+804 IHLLTTQT

-821 MRLRPSGAAGLLVSS
+821 MRLRPSGASGLLVSS
-836 VAAFA
+836 LGAFA
-841 RYQENEAWTWEHQAL
+841 RYQDKEAWTWEHQAL
-856 VRARVLVGCRQTGAA
+856 VRARVLTGSPDVGR
-871 FEQVRAQVLG
+871 EVEKVRADVLG
-881 RTRDLDKLRAE
+881 RERDLDKLRAE

-905 TRLTTA
+905 SRLTAA
-911 GLGANAFDAG
+911 GRGANAFESSM
-921 VPFDVKQDAG
+921 PFDLKQDAG

-946 WSDKHPALLQYTDNI
+946 WSREHPGLLQYTDNI

-966 LEQAGLLPA
+966 LEEAGLLPD
-975 ADAGL
+975 ADASL

-996 LQKQAGVIAGDQ
+996 LQKQAGVVSGDQ
-1008 FSAER
+1008 FHCER
-1013 REVMRIWQSLGLST
+1013 REVMRIWAQMGLS
-1027 PPVGAA
+1027 

>member
-1 MNLPLLV
+1 MSLPSLAEL
-8 EIPAALLPLV
+8 PAILLPFV
-18 ARNRESLRA
+18 TRA
-27 AVGAIQSES
+27 EQSFRTAVSALDDDH
-36 EGAAAGLIAGRTRS
+36 GLSAW
-50 HNSQTDH
+50 
-57 PTPPFATPQSPVG
+57 TPERWAQFA
-70 AGSTR
+70 
-75 DEALPVPTQPDW
+75 
-87 SPDRWLQ
+87 
-94 WDRVTAASDFVL
+94 RVTAASDFVIEQSVRDPL
-106 QQATQNPVLLLDLA
+106 MLLDLVR
-120 ASGDL
+120 SGEL
-125 DRAFAPGELC
+125 DRCFAPGELC

-143 QAATEDEL
+143 AAETDDQL
-151 ARALRRQRARHQIRI
+151 GRALRRQRARHQVRI

-174 ADLIQT
+174 ADLVQT
-180 CRDLSDMADACID
+180 CRDLSDMADASID

-200 LRHCQQF
+200 SRHCQQF
-207 GTPMGRRSGQ
+207 GVPTGRRSGQ
-217 PQHMVVLGMGKLGA
+217 PQQMVVLGMGKLGA

-244 AYPEGGETEGA
+244 AYPEGGETVGV

-275 LDPITVDGFVFR
+275 LDPMTVDGFVFR
-287 VDMRLRPYGSSG
+287 VDMRLRPYGSAG

-324 IKARVVAGDQQ
+324 IKSRVVAGDQV
-335 AGAQLLDMLRPFVY
+335 AGAQLQEMLRPFVY

-413 LLKVLATLEGQ
+413 LLKVLSTLEGQ
-424 GYLPAAVIAELR
+424 GYLPPAVISELR
-436 DGYEFLRYTEHA
+436 EGYEFLRYTEHA
-448 IQAIADRQTQM
+448 IQTIADRQTQM
-459 LPDGDQDRARIAF
+459 LPDGEQDQARIAF
-472 MMGFTDWASFHQR
+472 MLGFADWAAFHEQ
-485 LMQWRERT
+485 LMYWRGRI
-493 AWHFGE
+493 AWHFAQV
-499 LIADPDEEA
+499 IADPDEDGVESE
-508 DVPKEEIVGGEWLP
+508 VVVGGEWLP
-522 LWEDSQDQDVA
+522 LWEEAQDEEAA
-533 CRQLYT
+533 CRQLQEG
-539 AGFNDPAKALKRLED
+539 GFTDAPKALKALAG
-554 LRASPQLRAMQRL
+554 LRGSPQLRAMQRL

-580 AQAVEHVDPDLVL
+580 AQAVEHANPDLVL

-613 TENPDALR
+613 TENPGALR

-630 PWIAEQIARFPLLL
+630 PWIAEQITRFPLLL
-644 DELLNEARLFNPP
+644 DELLNEGRLFKPP

-681 MEALRHFKLAHNLR
+681 MEALRHFKLAHRLR
-695 VAASEIVGA
+695 VAASEIAGS

-730 RQTVARHGV
+730 RQTVAKYGTPLRT
-739 PKRPDGSDCDPG
+739 DGTLCDPG
-751 FVIVG
+751 FIIVG

-762 IELGHGSDLDLVF
+762 LELGHGSDLDLVF
-775 IHDGDPNAETDG
+775 IHDGDPQAETDG
-787 AKPIDSAQ
+787 PKPIDGAQ

-812 NSGQLYDVD
+812 NSGQLYEVD

-836 VAAFA
+836 LGAFA

-856 VRARVLVGCRQTGAA
+856 VRARVLVGSEDVGRA
-871 FEQVRAQVLG
+871 FEQVRASILG
-881 RTRDLDKLRAE
+881 KTRDLPTLRQE

-905 TRLTTA
+905 SKGTA
-911 GLGANAFDAG
+911 AGTGANAFEATA
-921 VPFDVKQDAG
+921 PFDLKQDAG

-946 WSDKHPALLQYTDNI
+946 WSETHPPLLRWTDNI
-961 RILEG
+961 RILEELEHEG
-966 LEQAGLLPA
+966 LMPA
-975 ADAGL
+975 EDASL

-996 LQKQAGVIAGDQ
+996 LQKDPGVIPGDQ
-1008 FSAER
+1008 FADER
-1013 REVMRIWQSLGLST
+1013 RQVMRIWRELGLS
-1027 PPVGAA
+1027 

>member
-1 MNLPLLV
+1 MTLPVLAEL
-8 EIPAALLPLV
+8 PAILLPLV
-18 ARNRESLRA
+18 SRSEQSFRT
-27 AVGAIQSES
+27 AVAEL
-36 EGAAAGLIAGRTRS
+36 ED
-50 HNSQTDH
+50 DH
-57 PTPPFATPQSPVG
+57 GFSTWTPERWAQFA
-70 AGSTR
+70 
-75 DEALPVPTQPDW
+75 
-87 SPDRWLQ
+87 
-94 WDRVTAASDFVL
+94 RVTAASEFVIEQSVRDPL
-106 QQATQNPVLLLDLA
+106 MLLSLVQ
-120 ASGDL
+120 SGEL

-135 AQIAAAVS
+135 AQIAAAVN
-143 QAATEDEL
+143 AAQTEDEL
-151 ARALRRQRARHQIRI
+151 GRALRRQRARHQVRI
-166 IWRDLTRQ
+166 IWRDLIRQ
-174 ADLIQT
+174 ADLVQT
-180 CRDLSDMADACID
+180 CRDLSDMADASID

-200 LRHCQQF
+200 RRHCEQF
-207 GTPMGRRSGQ
+207 GTPTGRRSGL
-217 PQHMVVLGMGKLGA
+217 PQQMVILGMGKLGA

-244 AYPEGGETEGA
+244 AYPEGGETVGV
-255 KRPLDNQEFFIR
+255 KRSLDNQEFFIR

-275 LDPITVDGFVFR
+275 LDPMTVDGFVFR

-324 IKARVVAGDQQ
+324 IKARVVAGDQV

-413 LLKVLATLEGQ
+413 LLKVLSTLEGQ
-424 GYLPAAVIAELR
+424 GYLPPAVISELR
-436 DGYEFLRYTEHA
+436 EGYEFLRYTEHA

-459 LPDGDQDRARIAF
+459 LPDGAQDQARIAF
-472 MMGFTDWASFHQR
+472 MLGFSDWAAFHEK
-485 LMQWRERT
+485 LMFWRGRV
-493 AWHFGE
+493 AWHFAQV
-499 LIADPDEEA
+499 IADPDEEEGA
-508 DVPKEEIVGGEWLP
+508 ESEVVVGGEWLP
-522 LWEDSQDQDVA
+522 LWEEAQDEEAA
-533 CRQLYT
+533 CRQLQEG
-539 AGFNDPAKALKRLED
+539 GFADASKALKALAG
-554 LRASPQLRAMQRL
+554 LRGSPQLRAMQRL

-580 AQAVEHVDPDLVL
+580 AQAVEHANPDLVL

-613 TENPDALR
+613 TENPSALR

-630 PWIAEQIARFPLLL
+630 PWIAEQITRFPLLL
-644 DELLNEARLFNPP
+644 DELLNEGRLFKPP

-681 MEALRHFKLAHNLR
+681 MEALRHFKLAHRLR
-695 VAASEIVGA
+695 VAASEIAGS

-730 RQTVARHGV
+730 RQTVAKHGT
-739 PKRPDGSDCDPG
+739 PLRTDGTLCDPG
-751 FVIVG
+751 FIIVG

-762 IELGHGSDLDLVF
+762 LELGHGSDLDLVF
-775 IHDGDPNAETDG
+775 IHDGDPQAETDG
-787 AKPIDSAQ
+787 AKPIDGAQ

-812 NSGQLYDVD
+812 NSGQLYEVD
-821 MRLRPSGAAGLLVSS
+821 MRLRPSGASGLLVSS
-836 VAAFA
+836 LGAFA

-856 VRARVLVGCRQTGAA
+856 VRARVLVGSQDVGQA
-871 FEQVRAQVLG
+871 FEEVRAQVLG
-881 RTRDLDKLRAE
+881 KVRDLTKLQQE

-905 TRLTTA
+905 TKSTA
-911 GLGANAFDAG
+911 AGMAANAFDAAS
-921 VPFDVKQDAG
+921 PFDLKQDAG

-946 WSDKHPALLQYTDNI
+946 WSQSHPPLLRWTDNI
-961 RILEG
+961 RILEELEHEG
-966 LEQAGLLPA
+966 LMPA
-975 ADAGL
+975 EDASL

-996 LQKQAGVIAGDQ
+996 LQKDAGVIAGDQ
-1008 FSAER
+1008 FAEER
-1013 REVMRIWQSLGLST
+1013 RQVLRIWRELGLS
-1027 PPVGAA
+1027 

>member
-1 MNLPLLV
+1 MTLPALAEL
-8 EIPAALLPLV
+8 PAILLPLV
-18 ARNRESLRA
+18 SRSEQSFRA
-27 AVGAIQSES
+27 AVGQLED
-36 EGAAAGLIAGRTRS
+36 
-50 HNSQTDH
+50 DH
-57 PTPPFATPQSPVG
+57 GFSSWTPERWAQFA
-70 AGSTR
+70 
-75 DEALPVPTQPDW
+75 
-87 SPDRWLQ
+87 
-94 WDRVTAASDFVL
+94 RVSAASDFVIEQSVRDPL
-106 QQATQNPVLLLDLA
+106 MLLSLVQ
-120 ASGDL
+120 SGEL
-125 DRAFAPGELC
+125 DRPFAKGELC

-143 QAATEDEL
+143 LAQTEDEL
-151 ARALRRQRARHQIRI
+151 GRALRRQRTRHQVRI
-166 IWRDLTRQ
+166 IWRDLNRQ
-174 ADLIQT
+174 ADLVQT
-180 CRDLSDMADACID
+180 CRDLSDMADASID

-200 LRHCQQF
+200 RRHCDQF
-207 GTPMGRRSGQ
+207 GTPTGRRSGE
-217 PQHMVVLGMGKLGA
+217 PQQMVILGMGKLGA

-244 AYPEGGETEGA
+244 AYPEGGETVGV

-324 IKARVVAGDQQ
+324 IKSRVVAGDQV
-335 AGAQLLDMLRPFVY
+335 AGEQLQEMLRPFVY

-413 LLKVLATLEGQ
+413 LLKVLSTLEGQ
-424 GYLPAAVIAELR
+424 GYLPPAVISELR
-436 DGYEFLRYTEHA
+436 EGNEFLRYTEHA

-459 LPDGDQDRARIAF
+459 LPDSAQDQARIAF
-472 MMGFTDWASFHQR
+472 MLGFADWEAFHEK
-485 LMQWRERT
+485 LMFWRGRV
-493 AWHFGE
+493 AWHFAQV
-499 LIADPDEEA
+499 IADPDEDEG
-508 DVPKEEIVGGEWLP
+508 VESEVVVGGEWLP
-522 LWEDSQDQDVA
+522 LWEEAQDEEAA
-533 CRQLYT
+533 CRQLEEG
-539 AGFNDPAKALKRLED
+539 GFADATKALKALAS

-580 AQAVEHVDPDLVL
+580 AQAVEHENPDLVL

-613 TENPDALR
+613 TENPGALR

-630 PWIAEQIARFPLLL
+630 PWIAEQITRFPLLL
-644 DELLNEARLFNPP
+644 DELLNEGRLFKPP

-681 MEALRHFKLAHNLR
+681 MEALRHFKLAHRLR
-695 VAASEIVGA
+695 VAASEIAGS

-715 WLAEAILEQVLALAW
+715 WLAEAILEQVLPLAW
-730 RQTVARHGV
+730 RQTVAKYGTPLRT
-739 PKRPDGSDCDPG
+739 DGTLCDPG
-751 FVIVG
+751 FIIVG

-775 IHDGDPNAETDG
+775 IHDGDQQAETDG
-787 AKPIDSAQ
+787 PKPIDGTQ

-812 NSGQLYDVD
+812 NSGQLYEVD
-821 MRLRPSGAAGLLVSS
+821 MRLRPSGASGLLVSS
-836 VAAFA
+836 LGAFA

-856 VRARVLVGCRQTGAA
+856 VRARVLVGSKDVGQA
-871 FEQVRAQVLG
+871 FENVRAQVLG
-881 RTRDLDKLRAE
+881 KARDLAKLQQE

-905 TRLTTA
+905 SKSTA
-911 GLGANAFDAG
+911 AGTGANAFEASA
-921 VPFDVKQDAG
+921 PFDLKQDAG

-946 WSDKHPALLQYTDNI
+946 WSQTHPPLLRWTDNI
-961 RILEG
+961 RILEELEHEG
-966 LEQAGLLPA
+966 LMPA
-975 ADAGL
+975 EDASL

-996 LQKQAGVIAGDQ
+996 LQKDAGVIPGDQ
-1008 FSAER
+1008 FADER
-1013 REVMRIWQSLGLST
+1013 RQVMRIWRELGLS
-1027 PPVGAA
+1027 